1 MALLNS
7 AKQHWRKWLG
17 TEGIKNNVPFQV
29 ESKSNTV
36 LVHLPGD
43 RMVADMFTKPLPGS
57 VLSGHLKP
65 ITRVVQDP
73 TMAVEEST
81 AAAEEEEARFRDEE
95 DAQIDRAVQ
104 GKIKAI
110 HSAGDWRKM
119 RSLKLKRQKIVQKA
133 TVRSK
138 APVAS

>member
-1 MALLNS
+1 MA
-7 AKQHWRKWLG
+7 
-17 TEGIKNNVPFQV
+17 I
-29 ESKSNTV
+29 
-36 LVHLPGD
+36 
-43 RMVADMFTKPLPGS
+43 
-57 VLSGHLKP
+57 
-65 ITRVVQDP
+65 
-73 TMAVEEST
+73 EES
-81 AAAEEEEARFRDEE
+81 ASAAEEEEARFRDEE

-138 APVAS
+138 AAHAS